1 VHAEPDYELVAKRL
15 STTRRQRGLNLRD
28 AAREIG
34 VSAPTLSRIE
44 RGASRPDIL
53 TLDALIGWLGLDR
66 NTIYNSQPR
75 QIESIPDQVEALLR
89 GDERLDAQG
98 VSTLAAIF
106 KAAYNELADRMD
118 MRRRRS

>member
-1 VHAEPDYELVAKRL
+1 MHAEPDYELVAKRL